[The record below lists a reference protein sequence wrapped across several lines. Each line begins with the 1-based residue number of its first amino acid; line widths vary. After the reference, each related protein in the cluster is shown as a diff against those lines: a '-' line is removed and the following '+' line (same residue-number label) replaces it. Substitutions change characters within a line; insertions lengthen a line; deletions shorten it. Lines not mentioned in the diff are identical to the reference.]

1 MSQGQG
7 GGRPTAYRAAFCK
20 VAQAMVKL
28 GATDREVAEAIGISE
43 RTLHEW
49 KHKHPKFLQ
58 SLNKAAK
65 KPANKRVEVS
75 LYRRATGYSFD
86 AEEIVPYDHV
96 IEHRGPDGKITH
108 IERTKAV
115 LRVPVVKHVPPDTTA
130 IIYWS
135 KNRDPDR
142 WRDKRDLTLANPP
155 GKRFRTEALP
165 PEPELIGEYLARLE
179 AIAADRAAGRLAERV
194 AAATVS
200 DDGGGEEPMPD

>member
-1 MSQGQG
+1 MSQGEG
-7 GGRPTAYRAAFCK
+7 GGRPTAYRSAFCK
-20 VAQAMVKL
+20 IAKAMTKL
-28 GATDREVAEAIGISE
+28 GATDREVAEAIGVSE
-43 RTLHEW
+43 KTLNTW

-58 SLNKAAK
+58 SLNKIAK
-65 KPANKRVEVS
+65 GPANKRVEVS
-75 LYRRATGYSFD
+75 LFKRATGYSFD
-86 AEEIVPYDHV
+86 SEEIVPYDHV
-96 IEHRGPDGKITH
+96 IEIKGDDGKVVRV
-108 IERTKAV
+108 EREKRV

-179 AIAADRAAGRLAERV
+179 AIAADRAAGRSLERV
-194 AAATVS
+194 GEPEVP